1 MGGLESQGA
10 LRAARLTPGASPHPI
25 RRLIRGFPVHRAFGA
40 ALAVLVS
47 ASLTACATTTAT
59 PPSSK
64 SAGTTP
70 SAQASAPLP
79 KGLDPAAS
87 KDPFPSTYRPLPGR
101 ATALVGATVLTGTG
115 ARIDNGTVLIKD
127 GRIAAVGAGLAVPAG
142 YETLDAR
149 GKWVTPGL
157 IDTHSHLGVYAAPDA
172 PAHSDGNE
180 ATDPN
185 TAQVWAEHSVW
196 PQDPQFNLARAGGVT
211 TLLVLPGSANLFGG
225 RGVTLR
231 NVPARTTQDMK
242 FPGAP
247 YTLKMACGEN
257 PKRVY
262 GGRSRSP
269 STRMGNVA
277 GYRAAWINAADY
289 ARKWDDYRAK
299 VARGDKADPPKR
311 DLQLDTLAGV
321 LKGEILVENHCYRAD
336 EMAQMIDIANEF
348 GYRITAFHHAVEAYK
363 IADLLA
369 KNDIC
374 TATWTNWWGGK
385 LEFNDAIEA
394 NVPLIDAAGACAI
407 IKSDDP
413 DVIQRLNQEAAEAMA
428 AGRAA
433 GLDISEAHA
442 IRWITANPAK
452 ALGILA
458 ETGTLEAGKR
468 GDVTLWDANPFSIYA
483 RAQRV
488 WVDGGLAY
496 DRTDPRFQAR
506 SDFELGLEVRR

>member
-1 MGGLESQGA
+1 MNKA
-10 LRAARLTPGASPHPI
+10 LGVAL
-25 RRLIRGFPVHRAFGA
+25 A
-40 ALAVLVS
+40 ALAS
-47 ASLTACATTTAT
+47 ASLAACATTTPSKPAAGKS
-59 PPSSK
+59 PPP
-64 SAGTTP
+64 AAP
-70 SAQASAPLP
+70 SQPAAPLP
-79 KGLDPAAS
+79 RGLDPAAN

-101 ATALVGATVLTGTG
+101 NLALVGATVLTGTG
-115 ARIDNGTVLIKD
+115 AQVDNGTVLIKD
-127 GRIAAVGAGLAVPAG
+127 GRIAAVGAGIAVPAG
-142 YETLDAR
+142 YETVDAR

-157 IDTHSHLGVYAAPDA
+157 IDTHSHLGVYPS
-172 PAHSDGNE
+172 PEVQAHSDGNE

-196 PQDPQFNLARAGGVT
+196 PQDPGFNLARAGGVT

-231 NVPARTTQDMK
+231 NVPGRTVQDMK

-262 GGRSRSP
+262 GSKNRAP

-289 ARKWDDYRAK
+289 MRKWDDYRAK
-299 VARGDKADPPKR
+299 VAKGDKADPPKR
-311 DLQLDTLAGV
+311 DLQLDTLVGV

-336 EMAQMIDIANEF
+336 EMAQMIDISKEF
-348 GYRITAFHHAVEAYK
+348 GYRITAFHHTVEAYK

-374 TATWTNWWGGK
+374 VATWTNWWGSK
-385 LEFNDAIEA
+385 LEMNDSVEA
-394 NVPLIDAAGACAI
+394 NVPLVEAAGGCAI

-413 DVIQRLNQEAAEAMA
+413 DLIQRLNQEAAEAMA
-428 AGRAA
+428 AGRAI
-433 GLDISEAHA
+433 GLQITEAQA

-452 ALGILA
+452 ALGVSA
-458 ETGTLEAGKR
+458 EVGTLEPGKR
-468 GDVTLWDANPFSIYA
+468 GDVTLWDGNPFSIYT

-488 WVDGGLAY
+488 WIDGGLAY
-496 DRTDPRFQAR
+496 DRTDPRFQAK
-506 SDFELGLEVRR
+506 SDFELGQESRR